1 MVSTDSAPV
10 RAIRAIST
18 HTSTRGV
25 IENKRHQSSR
35 MPAIMIV
42 IASVLALA
50 VVGLLV
56 VAAVTHLF

>member
-1 MVSTDSAPV
+1 MTSTDSAPV

-25 IENKRHQSSR
+25 IDSKKPRSNR
-35 MPAIMIV
+35 PLTIMIV
-42 IASVLALA
+42 AAGVLGLA

-56 VAAVTHLF
+56 VIAIHGF